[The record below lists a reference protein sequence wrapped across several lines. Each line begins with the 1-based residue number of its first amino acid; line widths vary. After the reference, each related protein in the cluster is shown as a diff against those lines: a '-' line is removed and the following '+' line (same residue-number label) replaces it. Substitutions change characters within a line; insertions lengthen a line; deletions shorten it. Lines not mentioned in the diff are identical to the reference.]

1 MRLSWVKIKNFK
13 SIKELEI
20 RIPERDEKRQGS
32 ADFVS
37 ILGENNV
44 GKSSILEAIRL
55 ALPGSP
61 KPPIDLFPGLEQSN
75 GPIEVE
81 FEFSRLTE
89 TDKQEQGIRAHVYTE
104 DEIEKYRIKKVWS
117 APNAAPEYFAYH
129 PGTKGYDFKDWPNTT
144 NKSELKLLNPD
155 WKALVEATEKENPN
169 KKLSKALYLKTAITI
184 NSPLIKESFAS
195 PWVPNPGGN
204 QSNVDTILPSAVY
217 IPALRET
224 SHEADVR
231 DKQSTIRKIVNT
243 LFEQQL
249 SNHER
254 VVRFR
259 KAAAELEHLFAV
271 NGKHKIVTYVEAKI
285 TSKLK
290 ELIDIGAD
298 LRFKAPDVTS
308 DLASRTEFWVQDGGV
323 STRPENQ
330 GHGAQRSIVL
340 ALLQM
345 YAEQLRESGGGE
357 NRPTIFLVEEPEIY
371 MHPEMCRRMRD
382 TLLRIAQSG
391 IGQVICTTHSPVFL
405 DLADRHDGIVI
416 VKKEDGAPVIKQRVE
431 DVFEQSPDGKEGRDR
446 LRMLLN
452 FDPVANEVFFSDS
465 VCLVEGD
472 CEVAAVDAIARRLHE
487 LGEIYWPTYL
497 SARRAVAII
506 NCRGKWTIN
515 AFQEVLRAFDINYRV
530 IHDSDEDD
538 TNSKNKANERIQSLL
553 TTGDA
558 SLVHH
563 PNFEQQIFGESWSRD
578 KPWRATVKISTINT
592 EKNKGLIKFFEFALG
607 KTINQLR
614 QPVDNAIDAGPIA
627 IPPPVRR
634 NLRHEIKKF
643 DVAAEVLQQARHLNQ
658 VIKIA
663 AGPNFTPDVSDGIQ
677 SHEIN
682 GTSISTF
689 AMVSGDSMADSLLD
703 GDIVALKFLDSVYLN
718 PVGEEGK
725 KIPSQKFCEFIENN
739 GIYVLAIN
747 DEIDRGEYT
756 IKRIK
761 IRTLSN
767 GGWFGQVCADNPEA
781 AWGNRGRVDIFKTD
795 RVHFAAK
802 VVGIVNQSPS
812 AETDQAEKP
821 LTQEA

>member
-1 MRLSWVKIKNFK
+1 MRLSRVKIKNFK
-13 SIKELEI
+13 SIKDLEL

-61 KPPIDLFPGLEQSN
+61 KPSIELFPGLDPSN

-81 FEFSRLTE
+81 FEFNRLTE
-89 TDKQEQGIRAHVYTE
+89 TDKQEQAIRVHVYTE
-104 DEIEKYRIKKVWS
+104 DDVEKYRIKKVWAS
-117 APNAAPEYFAYH
+117 PNAAPEYFAYR
-129 PGTKGYDFKDWPNTT
+129 PDAKEYDFKEWPTPNGK
-144 NKSELKLLNPD
+144 NDLKGLSPD
-155 WKALVEATEKENPN
+155 WKNLVEATEKENPA
-169 KKLSKALYLKTAITI
+169 KKLGKALYLKTAISI
-184 NSPLIKESFAS
+184 NSPLINESASS
-195 PWVPNPGGN
+195 PWVSNPGGN
-204 QSNVDTILPSAVY
+204 HSNVDTILPNVVY

-259 KAAAELEHLFAV
+259 RAAVELEHLFAV
-271 NGKHKIVTYVEAKI
+271 TGKHKIVTYVEAKI

-290 ELIDIGAD
+290 ELIDINAD

-308 DLASRTEFWVQDGGV
+308 DLASRTEFWVQDGAV

-345 YAEQLRESGGGE
+345 YAEQLRESQGTE
-357 NRPTIFLVEEPEIY
+357 NRPTIFLFEEPEIY

-391 IGQVICTTHSPVFL
+391 IAQVVCTTHSPVFL

-416 VKKEDGAPVIKQRVE
+416 VRKENGNPVIKQRVK
-431 DVFEQSPDGKEGRDR
+431 DVFEQSPTGKQGRDR

-472 CEVAAVDAIARRLHE
+472 CEVASIDAVARRLDE

-515 AFQEVLRAFDINYRV
+515 AFQEVLRAFEINYRV
-530 IHDSDEDD
+530 VHDGDEDD
-538 TNSKNKANERIQSLL
+538 SPNGANERIHGHLSPGDSL
-553 TTGDA
+553 
-558 SLVHH
+558 LVHH
-563 PNFEQQIFGESWSRD
+563 PNFEQQIFGETWTRD
-578 KPWRATVKISTINT
+578 KPWRATEKIKTINT
-592 EKNKGLIKFFEFALG
+592 DQNKGLLNFFEFTLG
-607 KTINQLR
+607 KKISQLR
-614 QPVDNAIDAGPIA
+614 QPADNTTATGPIA
-627 IPPPVRR
+627 IPPPLRR
-634 NLRHEIKKF
+634 NLRHELKKF
-643 DVAAEVLQQARHLNQ
+643 DVPADVIQQARQLNQ
-658 VIKIA
+658 VIRLA
-663 AGPNFTPDVSDGIQ
+663 AGPNFTPDVAEVSRF
-677 SHEIN
+677 HPIN
-682 GTSISTF
+682 GLPISTF
-689 AMVSGDSMADSLLD
+689 AVVSGDSMADTLVN

-718 PVGEEGK
+718 PVGEGK
-725 KIPSQKFCEFIENN
+725 KVSGQQFCEFIENN

-747 DEIDRGEYT
+747 EEIEQREYT
-756 IKRIK
+756 IKRIR
-761 IRTLSN
+761 IRALAN
-767 GGWFGQVCADNPEA
+767 GGWFGQLCADNPES
-781 AWGNRGRVDIFKTD
+781 AWGNRGRIDIFKTD

-802 VVGIVNQSPS
+802 VVGIVNQSITEETGS
-812 AETDQAEKP
+812 AESLLA
-821 LTQEA
+821 QEA

>member
-1 MRLSWVKIKNFK
+1 MRLSRVEIKNFK
-13 SIKELEI
+13 SIKDLVI
-20 RIPERDEKRQGS
+20 RVPETDEKRQGS

-61 KPPIDLFPGLEQSN
+61 KPSIDLFPALDQSN

-81 FEFSRLTE
+81 FEFNRLTE
-89 TDKQEQGIRAHVYTE
+89 ADKQEHAIRAHIYTE
-104 DEIEKYRIKKVWS
+104 DGVEKYKIKKVWT
-117 APNAAPEYFAYH
+117 APNTAPEYFAYH
-129 PGTKGYDFKDWPNTT
+129 PDAKDYDFKEWLNLGK
-144 NKSELKLLNPD
+144 NELKGLSPD
-155 WKALVEATEKENPN
+155 WKNVVEAAEKDNPG
-169 KKLSKALYLKTAITI
+169 KKLSKSLYIKSAIAI
-184 NSPLIKESFAS
+184 KSPLIKEVASS
-195 PWVPNPGGN
+195 PWTPNPGGN
-204 QSNVDTILPSAVY
+204 QSNVDTILPNVVY

-259 KAAAELEHLFAV
+259 KAAVDLEHLFSV
-271 NGKHKIVTYVEAKI
+271 NGKHEIVTYVESKI

-290 ELIDIGAD
+290 ELINIGAD

-345 YAEQLRESGGGE
+345 YAEQLRQSGGAE

-416 VKKEDGAPVIKQRVE
+416 VKKVDGAPVIKQRVK
-431 DVFEQSPDGKEGRDR
+431 DVFEQSPNGKRGRDR

-452 FDPVANEVFFSDS
+452 FDPVANEVFFSES

-472 CEVAAVDAIARRLHE
+472 CEVAAVDAIARRLNA

-497 SARRAVAII
+497 SARRSVAVI

-530 IHDSDEDD
+530 IHDSDEDG
-538 TNSKNKANERIQSLL
+538 TPTKANERIQALL
-553 TTGDA
+553 SPSDA
-558 SLVHH
+558 SLVHQ
-563 PNFEQQIFGESWSRD
+563 PNFEEQIFGESWTRD
-578 KPWRATVKISTINT
+578 KPWRATERISAINI
-592 EKNKGLIKFFEFALG
+592 EQNKGLIKFFEFALG

-614 QPVDNAIDAGPIA
+614 QPVDSTADTAPVT
-627 IPPPVRR
+627 IPPPPRR
-634 NLRHEIKKF
+634 NLRHELKKI
-643 DVAAEVLQQARHLNQ
+643 DVTTDVLQQALQMNQ
-658 VIKIA
+658 VIRLA
-663 AGPNFTPDVSDGIQ
+663 AGPSFVPDVAEGSQVHQIDGLP
-677 SHEIN
+677 
-682 GTSISTF
+682 ISTF
-689 AMVSGDSMADSLLD
+689 AVVSGDSMADTLLD
-703 GDIVALKFLDSVYLN
+703 GDIVALKFLDSICLN
-718 PVGEEGK
+718 PVGSEGK
-725 KIPSQKFCEFIENN
+725 KMPSQDFCKFIENN

-747 DEIDRGEYT
+747 DEIDRREYT
-756 IKRIK
+756 IKRIR

-767 GGWFGQVCADNPEA
+767 GGWFGQICADNPEA
-781 AWGNRGRVDIFKTD
+781 AWGNRGRIDIFKTD

-802 VVGIVNQSPS
+802 IVGIVNQPTTADTDE
-812 AETDQAEKP
+812 AERP
-821 LTQEA
+821 LAKEA